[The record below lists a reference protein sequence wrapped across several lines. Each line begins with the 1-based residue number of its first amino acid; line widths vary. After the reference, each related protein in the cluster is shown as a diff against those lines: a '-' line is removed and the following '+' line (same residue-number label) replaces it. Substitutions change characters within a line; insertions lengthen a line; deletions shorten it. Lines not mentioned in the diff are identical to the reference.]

1 MAFMGRALER
11 VKSKTSKISIED
23 YLEKSSELYE
33 LKRDFI
39 KKYEQMQDLKQA
51 EQFKKKGIKAITK
64 KENELA
70 EIKQK
75 IDEFNEALNVEMER
89 YGNNQTSLWADE
101 PGQHK
106 RAHNVSTQRQNSVS
120 QSDNKT
126 TMIEECYQLLT
137 TCSTKDEYQKQA
149 NVVVSRHRK
158 ELLER
163 LNSKQDEMTD
173 VLE

>member
-11 VKSKTSKISIED
+11 VKSKKNKISIED
-23 YLEKSSELYE
+23 YLSKSTELYE

-89 YGNNQTSLWADE
+89 YGNDSLWSAGLL
-101 PGQHK
+101 GQNRK
-106 RAHNVSTQRQNSVS
+106 SHNASSQRTAVAQP
-120 QSDNKT
+120 DNKT
-126 TMIEECYQLLT
+126 TMIEECYRLLK
-137 TCSTKDEYQKQA
+137 TCATKDEYQKQA
-149 NVVVSRHRK
+149 NEVVTRHRN

-163 LNSKQDEMTD
+163 LNNKQDEKAN
-173 VLE
+173 LELE